1 MERIKILLVDD
12 DRMNSELLRK
22 FLEVEGYEVE
32 YAENGR
38 VGWEMYSASRPD
50 LVLLDINM
58 PLMSGFELA
67 RMIREQ
73 DRDVLI
79 FFLTDRTEKA
89 DRLKGFDL
97 KGNDYIP
104 KPFYPEELIAKI
116 KERFEHHKSSP
127 STRMAIG
134 QTIFDRNLSTIEI
147 DGVVQHLSARQSEIL
162 TILAQNIGQT
172 VERGIILQSV
182 WGNDSYANSLALN
195 VQITYLRKMLEADTS
210 ISIVSLKKRGYRLEV
225 M

>member
-1 MERIKILLVDD
+1 MLVDD
-12 DRMNSELLRK
+12 DCMNSELLRK

-58 PLMSGFELA
+58 PLMNGFELA

-97 KGNDYIP
+97 K
-104 KPFYPEELIAKI
+104 E
-116 KERFEHHKSSP
+116 
-127 STRMAIG
+127 IG
-134 QTIFDRNLSTIEI
+134 RAH
-147 DGVVQHLSARQSEIL
+147 V
-162 TILAQNIGQT
+162 
-172 VERGIILQSV
+172 
-182 WGNDSYANSLALN
+182 
-195 VQITYLRKMLEADTS
+195 
-210 ISIVSLKKRGYRLEV
+210 
-225 M
+225 